1 MAHNKPM
8 AEAFPSEEAP
18 PPSPVGNPAAT
29 QPRTEAEIIET
40 RLRYNAPPEGVAF
53 EDDDPMSPAYAR
65 TNIDETPGSVL
76 YFWFGYAAS
85 RPELIAD
92 RQKLWFQKSF
102 DTDRLIAHRFLD
114 ILARLSAGEAMRWA
128 VRGPRERLAAIIV
141 LDQFSRNI
149 FRDTPAAFENDG
161 LALSLARAGIAAGED
176 QTLAPIERWFLY
188 MPLEHAESSTCQRLS
203 VEKFGQL
210 AALAPPDQRA
220 AFMSALDYA
229 RRHAAVIRRFGRYPH
244 RNTILG
250 RVSSTAEMTF
260 LARPGSRF

>member
-1 MAHNKPM
+1 MASNKPM
-8 AEAFPSEEAP
+8 AEAFPADEP
-18 PPSPVGNPAAT
+18 PPSPPMGNPAAT
-29 QPRTEAEIIET
+29 LPRTEAEIVET
-40 RLRYNAPPEGVAF
+40 RLRYNAPPEGVSF

-65 TNIDETPGSVL
+65 TDIDETPDSVL

-114 ILARLSAGEAMRWA
+114 ILARLSAGEALRWA
-128 VRGPRERLAAIIV
+128 ARGPRERLAAIIV

-176 QTLAPIERWFLY
+176 RKLAPIERWFLY
-188 MPLEHAESSTCQRLS
+188 MPLEHAESSTCQRVS
-203 VEKFGQL
+203 IEKFSEL
-210 AALAPPDQRA
+210 AAVAPPEQRT

-244 RNTILG
+244 RNAILG
-250 RVSSTAEMTF
+250 RISSTAEKSF
-260 LARPGSRF
+260 LAKPGSSF